1 MAVTGSNPG
10 GTVIAT
16 PLPPVYNG
24 PSPVTQGTQG
34 GTTPGGTGGST
45 PSTGDPLLD
54 SLTGS
59 ARDAGVFLTNL
70 FQSYGLGTLA
80 PQIINFLKQGFGS
93 DTVAIML
100 QETPEYQ
107 QRFAANKTRIAQGL
121 PVLSPA
127 EYIATE
133 NSYRQVMSAAGLPAG
148 FWDSQDDF
156 TKLIANDVSPTELQG
171 RVNVASNL
179 INSLDP
185 ATTQKFAEFY
195 GGSQNLVAY
204 ALDAKVAEPLLEK
217 QYQAAQIAAQD
228 QGLGVSQAQAEQL
241 AGQGV
246 TQGQAQSGFGFIG
259 QNLQPTQ
266 ELAAISGQSYSLQ
279 DALNETFGNDAAA
292 ALKRRRLVEQEH
304 ARFSGTTG
312 VGQGSLATNQGGNI

>member
-1 MAVTGSNPG
+1 MAVTGTTLGGGYVANP
-10 GTVIAT
+10 T
-16 PLPPVYNG
+16 PPVYNG
-24 PSPVTQGTQG
+24 PGATSQGAQG
-34 GTTPGGTGGST
+34 GTTPSGTDNST
-45 PSTGDPLLD
+45 TSPATGLTDA
-54 SLTGS
+54 LTG
-59 ARDAGVFLTNL
+59 ATRDAGVFLTNL
-70 FQSYGLGTLA
+70 FTSYGLGSLA
-80 PQIINFLKQGFGS
+80 PQIIQFLKNGYSS

-107 QRFAANKTRIAQGL
+107 ARFAGNKARLAKGL

-127 EYIATE
+127 EYISTE
-133 NSYRQVMSAAGLPAG
+133 NSYRQIMSANGMPAG

-156 TKLIANDVSPTELQG
+156 TKLIEGDVSPTELQG
-171 RVNVASNL
+171 RVQVASNL

-185 ATTQKFAEFY
+185 ATTQKFAQFY

-204 ALDAKVAEPLLEK
+204 ALDAKTAEPLLEK

-259 QNLQPTQ
+259 ENLQPTQ
-266 ELAAISGQSYSLQ
+266 ELGAISGETYTLQ
-279 DALNETFGNDAAA
+279 DALDETFGNNADA
-292 ALKRRRLVEQEH
+292 ALKRRRLVNQEQS
-304 ARFSGTTG
+304 RFRGTTA
-312 VGQGSLATNQGGNI
+312 VGQGSLNTAQGGQI